1 MQLSCCYFS
10 LGLGFKTWISFAL
23 YFCYGQLSTRSQ
35 LLLTST
41 FLDQV
46 HLMPSQQTE
55 VETEKTTLMR
65 KELHR
70 VPELQ
75 KEQPE
80 VLERLLLLW
89 QNIQVRGCT

>member
-1 MQLSCCYFS
+1 
-10 LGLGFKTWISFAL
+10 
-23 YFCYGQLSTRSQ
+23 
-35 LLLTST
+35 
-41 FLDQV
+41 
-46 HLMPSQQTE
+46 MPSQQTE